1 MSEYSNKF
9 TKKQRRRERRK
20 TQPGVD
26 KDCCGKCIVDSAVVL
41 SDKVRYCGGKIV
53 DCAKMCAPSNKV
65 HPVETGNAKTGG
77 KTRKRKR
84 RKRKSLKK
92 KGGKRRRTRS
102 KKGGLLLLGAY
113 AAYKMFTSKKNRKRK
128 RAKRKRSYKRKR

>member
-9 TKKQRRRERRK
+9 TKKQRRARRRQS
-20 TQPGVD
+20 TPGVD
-26 KDCCGKCIVDSAVVL
+26 KDCCGKCIVDSAGVL
-41 SDKVRYCGGKIV
+41 SDEVRYCGKIV
-53 DCAKMCAPSNKV
+53 NCAKTCAPSNKV

-113 AAYKMFTSKKNRKRK
+113 AAYKMFASKKNRKRK